1 MALEAHDFVDPVE
14 TPDSTLLSP
23 NAAENHS
30 MTAETLDDRLK
41 HLETSG
47 SEPAAVPVALAAT
60 RNPTTV
66 TPPPASQTSADQNG
80 QSSKE
85 KVGEN
90 PRRL

>member
-1 MALEAHDFVDPVE
+1 
-14 TPDSTLLSP
+14 
-23 NAAENHS
+23 

-41 HLETSG
+41 HPETSG
-47 SEPAAVPVALAAT
+47 SAPAAVPVALAAT

-90 PRRL
+90 PRGSEVTHLTSEVDQEEALPSAGSDD